1 MKFYFLFFL
10 VLTLTLTNAQPS
22 TWSSSGLGGGGSLF
36 APSISPVNSSIM
48 YMQCDMSEV
57 FHTSDAGIHWQ
68 PIHFKQLISTGGTH
82 PVVFT
87 NDPSILYTVNY
98 GFLDDT
104 RFPVKSVDGGNTWNQ
119 LASDPTG
126 GDVWFISS
134 DPNSTQRIIISSYTA
149 MYLSVDG
156 GNTFS
161 LKYNHGSDFLISG
174 VFWDGNDIYI
184 GTQIGLIVSHD
195 GGVSFALDS
204 SPGIPAG
211 YGFMSFTGSKSNGIT
226 RLMGTIAAQDD
237 LYPGVNA
244 LDIDIYSSI
253 IRIDYGTT
261 GWTNAVG
268 GINPT
273 HNLFYIASALNNS
286 SVFYVG
292 GTNPNTS
299 YPVIYKTSDG
309 GNSWAEVFLTVNNQN
324 ISTGYSG
331 YQGDED
337 WWYGEIV
344 FGLAVAPN
352 DPQTVIYT
360 DFGFAHISTDGGTNW
375 RQSYVASEDQNPAG
389 SPTAKGKAYGNNGL
403 ENTSC
408 WNMHWCSANED
419 IILASYTDITATKS
433 IDGGIKWSFD
443 FNGINYN
450 TVYHIIEHPTNGT
463 LYAATSSVHDIY
475 QSTYLT
481 DSRIDGGTGAILY
494 STDQGLHWNLLHNF
508 NHPVI
513 WLAIDPK
520 NNNRMYA
527 SVVHSTAG
535 GIYLTSDLNNGSLS
549 NWSSTSKPART
560 EGHPYNVFV
569 LNDGTVVTTWSG
581 RRTSGGFTASSGVFA
596 SSDQGATWTDLSDR
610 PNMDFWTKD
619 ITIDPND
626 ANQNTWYVS
635 VFSGWGGPSNGKG
648 GLYKTSD
655 RGVNWTKIFNGYRVE
670 SCTVDPVNASKIFVT
685 TENEGLWYSSNANS
699 ASPSFTQQ
707 DSYPFMHPM
716 RVLYNPNDFTEIWV
730 TSFGNGIKVGSA
742 PSIPLAI
749 HNLQLD
755 GKGRVDGNS
764 INWSFDEITEPLARL
779 SIQRSEDGYRFEEIY
794 RESRP
799 KITSGQ
805 FFDRFPSVT
814 SYYRIEFFFMSG
826 KSGYSNI
833 LTINNEHID
842 PIQVYPNITEDLV
855 HLEFPGNLNNLYQI
869 NVVNAAG
876 IPVKAFSH
884 SNYLSGNKAT
894 VSLRDLPGG
903 FYIIRIMSETG
914 FQYSVKIFRK

>member
-1 MKFYFLFFL
+1 
-10 VLTLTLTNAQPS
+10 
-22 TWSSSGLGGGGSLF
+22 
-36 APSISPVNSSIM
+36 
-48 YMQCDMSEV
+48 
-57 FHTSDAGIHWQ
+57 
-68 PIHFKQLISTGGTH
+68 
-82 PVVFT
+82 
-87 NDPSILYTVNY
+87 
-98 GFLDDT
+98 
-104 RFPVKSVDGGNTWNQ
+104 
-119 LASDPTG
+119 
-126 GDVWFISS
+126 
-134 DPNSTQRIIISSYTA
+134 
-149 MYLSVDG
+149 
-156 GNTFS
+156 
-161 LKYNHGSDFLISG
+161 
-174 VFWDGNDIYI
+174 
-184 GTQIGLIVSHD
+184 
-195 GGVSFALDS
+195 
-204 SPGIPAG
+204 
-211 YGFMSFTGSKSNGIT
+211 
-226 RLMGTIAAQDD
+226 
-237 LYPGVNA
+237 
-244 LDIDIYSSI
+244 
-253 IRIDYGTT
+253 
-261 GWTNAVG
+261 
-268 GINPT
+268 
-273 HNLFYIASALNNS
+273 
-286 SVFYVG
+286 
-292 GTNPNTS
+292 
-299 YPVIYKTSDG
+299 
-309 GNSWAEVFLTVNNQN
+309 
-324 ISTGYSG
+324 
-331 YQGDED
+331 
-337 WWYGEIV
+337 IV

-408 WNMHWCSANED
+408 WNMHWCSSNED

-513 WLAIDPK
+513 WLAIDPN

-814 SYYRIEFFFMSG
+814 SYYRIEFYFMSG